1 MHTCVYVGVWCTAR
15 ENPLRRTCKEPPTR
29 DLPGGPVVKNLL
41 AKAGD
46 LGWLPG
52 PGRLHIPWGSKGREP
67 QLLKPVCLEP
77 VLCKRR
83 SHALGSLR
91 AVAREQPPLGTTEK
105 ASAQPR
111 RRAQPQIKRK
121 KWFFFFFFQKIEE
134 RTH

>member
-1 MHTCVYVGVWCTAR
+1 M
-15 ENPLRRTCKEPPTR
+15 
-29 DLPGGPVVKNLL
+29 VKNLL

-111 RRAQPQIKRK
+111 RRSAAPNK
-121 KWFFFFFFQKIEE
+121 KKEMVFFFKKKKKEPTKIV
-134 RTH
+134 